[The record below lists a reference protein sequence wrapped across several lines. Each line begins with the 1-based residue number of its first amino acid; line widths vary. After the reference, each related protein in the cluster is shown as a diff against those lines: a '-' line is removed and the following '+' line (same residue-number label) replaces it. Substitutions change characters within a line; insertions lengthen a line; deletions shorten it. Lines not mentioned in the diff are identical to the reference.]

1 MQLSRTIRTLAHVGA
16 ADVFQKSTQES
27 VGHPSGAA
35 LHAVLKGDWPYF
47 PGRSGLFARVEAAE
61 VFLEFTQKTAEIDNL
76 ATQIDQALAKSA
88 QLKSEVATLQ
98 NELAKL
104 AAS

>member
-1 MQLSRTIRTLAHVGA
+1 MQVSKEMTIASRT
-16 ADVFQKSTQES
+16 F
-27 VGHPSGAA
+27 GH
-35 LHAVLKGDWPYF
+35 LRVLKQLKYF
-47 PGRSGLFARVEAAE
+47 WNLHK
-61 VFLEFTQKTAEIDNL
+61 KTAEIDNL